1 LGVIITGFWRLDKV
15 VYPGRWDPVELC
27 GDLLHPVVP
36 SPIDYLELECK
47 GRSERVIRGQ
57 TRQTIVVVVVEEWS
71 KLRHVSHS
79 TLGDTDV
86 KEV

>member
-1 LGVIITGFWRLDKV
+1 V

-47 GRSERVIRGQ
+47 GRSERVMGSFG
-57 TRQTIVVVVVEEWS
+57 TRYSGTDSADNSCGGGGGVE
-71 KLRHVSHS
+71 
-79 TLGDTDV
+79 
-86 KEV
+86 